1 MSRRLAAVALSLVL
15 VLGACG
21 SDDGDDVTSGDDV
34 TTTTGAG
41 SGTTGSSA
49 DGSASGD
56 CRTAEE
62 ARSAETP
69 EVDAVSY
76 THLDVYKRQV

>member
-41 SGTTGSSA
+41 SDTTGSA
-49 DGSASGD
+49 TDGSA
-56 CRTAEE
+56 
-62 ARSAETP
+62 
-69 EVDAVSY
+69 
-76 THLDVYKRQV
+76 